1 MSGSRRGVM
10 SDTSVGNKKIM
21 LWRLLKQAFLKAR
34 ENVRQKSG
42 VAVRVPSPE
51 HFAINVL
58 NEHYGKRKS
67 AKPRNYTAE
76 ELDHAVAVSQSH
88 GFLKALEHAISEVA
102 SSRQGQPQQPETQAV
117 HKVVAKQHPE
127 AVKHPETKQHPESV
141 KPAETKHLQEAPKTP
156 ESRELR
162 RVREE
167 IERLGGEV
175 RNIKSLG
182 IGRYEV
188 EVATPLSVYCD
199 KGTEEEI
206 LRQVERDVATSRAG

>member
-1 MSGSRRGVM
+1 M

-34 ENVRQKSG
+34 ETVRQKSG
-42 VAVRVPSPE
+42 VSVRVPSPE

-76 ELDHAVAVSQSH
+76 ELDHAIAVSQSH
-88 GFLKALEHAISEVA
+88 GFLKALEHAISEFA
-102 SSRQGQPQQPETQAV
+102 ASRQGEPQQAHTQAD
-117 HKVVAKQHPE
+117 HKVVVKQHSE
-127 AVKHPETKQHPESV
+127 AVKHAETKQHTEPV
-141 KPAETKHLQEAPKTP
+141 KPAETRHPQEAPKTP

-175 RNIKSLG
+175 RDIKILG

-188 EVATPLSVYCD
+188 EVATPLSVYRD
-199 KGTEEEI
+199 KGTEDEI
-206 LRQVERDVATSRAG
+206 LRQVERDVAMARAG